1 MKHITYSEKAVEL
14 IMSRMPDEFYRQFVK
29 LYYGSHYTLE
39 QIADRWY
46 YSKRHLERISS
57 KVRKMIES
65 MDDIVNGDV
74 KEIDKNSTQ
83 WPPENYNFEVGM

>member
-1 MKHITYSEKAVEL
+1 MKHIVYSKKAVEL

-39 QIADRWY
+39 QIADRLC

-57 KVRKMIES
+57 KVRKMVEA

-74 KEIDKNSTQ
+74 KEKL
-83 WPPENYNFEVGM
+83 